1 MIYNFGFKEEVLKT
15 INYLNE
21 QIDGKFEPTF
31 EANYKLIEKLI
42 LSNYSFDD
50 FKIVI
55 DKKVGQWKGTKYEQ
69 YIRPSTLF
77 GDKFE
82 NYLHEQPRVTKNT
95 IQQLSR
101 CVAKVQLH
109 DWKLD
114 KKYR

>member
-1 MIYNFGFKEEVLKT
+1 MIDNIVIKT
-15 INYLNE
+15 ISYLNE
-21 QIDGKFEPTF
+21 QIVGKFGSNQPTLD
-31 EANYKLIEKLI
+31 KLIKDGYGFE
-42 LSNYSFDD
+42 D

-55 DKKVGQWKGTKYEQ
+55 DKKCKDWKGTKYEQ